1 MRRILGTAA
10 ASLALLFG
18 LGQPSKASLML
29 EVSDGTT
36 TQTAVGASGI
46 ATFLGAIGNFA
57 ANVTT
62 GISKPLIGSVFQPI
76 LDLNSIDVTSA
87 NAGGTLTISL
97 TDTDFIGAGGIIQA
111 LSTIGGTLASGSL
124 KVDTFLDCGN
134 KAFGETTHL
143 TSQTLTGNPFSGSA
157 NTFVNGCQGNYSVT
171 QVAVLTLPGGAIFSG
186 DSMLAVPEPST
197 AAIFGIGL
205 LGLGLALRRKTKAA

>member
-10 ASLALLFG
+10 ASLALLLG

-29 EVSDGTT
+29 ELSDGTT
-36 TQTAVGASGI
+36 TETAVGVSGI
-46 ATFLGAIGNFA
+46 ATFFGAIGNFA

-62 GISKPLIGSVFQPI
+62 GVSKPLIGSVFQPI
-76 LDLNSIDVTSA
+76 LDLNSIDVSA
-87 NAGGTLTISL
+87 NAGGKLTISL

-134 KAFGETTHL
+134 NAFGETTHL
-143 TSQTLTGNPFSGSA
+143 TSQTLSGNPFSGSA
-157 NTFVNGCQGNYSVT
+157 NAFVNGCQGNYSVT

>member
-1 MRRILGTAA
+1 
-10 ASLALLFG
+10 
-18 LGQPSKASLML
+18 ML
-29 EVSDGTT
+29 ELSDGTT
-36 TQTAVGASGI
+36 TETAVGVSGI
-46 ATFLGAIGNFA
+46 ATFFGAIGNFA

-62 GISKPLIGSVFQPI
+62 GVSKPLIGSVFQPI
-76 LDLNSIDVTSA
+76 LDLNSIDVSA
-87 NAGGTLTISL
+87 NAGGKLTISL

-134 KAFGETTHL
+134 NAFGETTHL
-143 TSQTLTGNPFSGSA
+143 TSQTLSGNPFSGSA
-157 NTFVNGCQGNYSVT
+157 NAFVNGCQGNYSVT

>member
-1 MRRILGTAA
+1 
-10 ASLALLFG
+10 
-18 LGQPSKASLML
+18 ML

-46 ATFLGAIGNFA
+46 ATFFGAIGNFA

-62 GISKPLIGSVFQPI
+62 GISKPLIGSVFEPI

>member
-1 MRRILGTAA
+1 MGRILATAA
-10 ASLALLFG
+10 ASIALLLG
-18 LGQPSKASLML
+18 LGQPSKAALML
-29 EVSDGTT
+29 ELSDGSA
-36 TQTAVGASGI
+36 TQTVTGTGGMAV
-46 ATFLGAIGNFA
+46 FLGSIGNFA

-62 GISKPLIGSVFQPI
+62 GISKPLIGTVFAPI
-76 LDLNSIDVTSA
+76 LDLNSIDVTSG
-87 NAGGTLTISL
+87 NGGGTLTISL

-124 KVDTFLDCGN
+124 KVTTFLDCGN
-134 KAFGETTHL
+134 SAFGETTQL
-143 TSQTLTGNPFSGSA
+143 TSQTLTGNPFSGGAST
-157 NTFVNGCQGNYSVT
+157 NVNGCQGNYSVT

-205 LGLGLALRRKTKAA
+205 LGLGLALRRKTNAA